1 MGRVNTPV
9 LTEEERKLLKKEV
22 KVTDNHTFRLC
33 CQAILLKAAGRK
45 SQDVGQ
51 IVGMCHVSVSSWPKR
66 YKDSGLAGLK
76 TKPRRGRKPKIDKIT
91 DKAGILE
98 AVKANR
104 QRISLAKAAREAQR
118 PANSKVVGRRDT
130 FRSFLNVLVG
140 LPMRGDINESADG

>member
-9 LTEEERKLLKKEV
+9 LTEEERRLLEKEV
-22 KVTDNHTFRLC
+22 KLTDNHTFRLR

-51 IVGMCHVSVSSWPKR
+51 IIGMCHVSVNSWLKR
-66 YKDSGLAGLK
+66 YKESGLSGLK
-76 TKPRRGRKPKIDKIT
+76 TKSGRGRKPKIDKIT

-104 QRISLAKAAREAQR
+104 QRISLAKAAWEAQR
-118 PANSKVVGRRDT
+118 PPNSKVVGRDT
-130 FRSFLNVLVG
+130 FRSFLKVLV
-140 LPMRGDINESADG
+140 GDINESADG